1 MGYTKYARI
10 DNIELAEGVTA
21 DSTTILLTMDNVVL
35 FTSFIHIPEEHTGT
49 VFTLDEH
56 EAPSTTIL
64 LPVYCGGTVRPLM
77 VEPSGAVS
85 VVGNTTGNLNLEGI
99 CYNIASKFYNTEL
112 GTGTFE
118 ATSD

>member
-21 DSTTILLTMDNVVL
+21 DSTTVLLTMDNQVL
-35 FTSFIHIPEEHTGT
+35 FTSLIQIPSGHSGT
-49 VFTLDEH
+49 IFTLDEH
-56 EAPSTTIL
+56 ERPTLEVIIPACCNGAFHPMRIR
-64 LPVYCGGTVRPLM
+64 PDGTVDIADG
-77 VEPSGAVS
+77 E
-85 VVGNTTGNLNLEGI
+85 TGELRINGYS
-99 CYNIASKFYNTEL
+99 YNIASKFYNDEL